1 MYLKIVLFMDKWL
14 LRCGNPTRSENIPA
28 SPASAEAFSVAAAP
42 SQSETDDPSEARS
55 RSQYVEMV
63 NFLYGFTAALG

>member
-1 MYLKIVLFMDKWL
+1 MDKWL
-14 LRCGNPTRSENIPA
+14 LRCGNPNRSENISALPA
-28 SPASAEAFSVAAAP
+28 GAEAFSAAAAP
-42 SQSETDDPSEARS
+42 SQAETDGPAEARS